1 MAKKARKS
9 RFSGRVAK
17 NLQSKVNAYG
27 YLNIPTGTTI
37 FKEEHGKRARFDII
51 PYILSDNNHPDKSEF
66 NPLEAGD
73 QWYRRPFKIHR
84 NVGPNNETVVCPTSI
99 GKRCPICEYRAKL
112 FKEGNATDEELKAL
126 RTSTR
131 ILYNLVPI
139 GHDKFEEKPHLW
151 DISEFNFEAL
161 LEEELKEDESFEI
174 FPDIEEGYT
183 LYVRFSSETIG
194 TSKPFAKASK
204 IDFEDR
210 DNPYTEAI
218 LDKVANL
225 DEVLQVKT
233 YEQLEAMFF
242 ELADVVVSDEE
253 IVEEEEEEVV
263 KPVRKRKAKKVKQS
277 KFEEEEE
284 EDEED
289 EEEED
294 EEEEEEE
301 KPKPRKRKTKESA
314 PVRRK
319 KKPTP
324 EPEPEEE
331 EEEEFDDDWDEDDE
345 DWDDEE

>member
-1 MAKKARKS
+1 MAKKTRKS

-27 YLNIPTGTTI
+27 YLNVPTGTTV
-37 FKEEHGKRARFDII
+37 FKEEHGKRVRFDII
-51 PYILSDNNHPDKSEF
+51 PYVLSDNNHPDKSEF
-66 NPLEAGD
+66 NPLEPGD
-73 QWYRRPFKIHR
+73 QWYRRAFKIHR

-131 ILYNLVPI
+131 ILYNIVPI
-139 GHDKFEEKPHLW
+139 GHEKFEQKPHLW

-174 FPDIEEGYT
+174 FPDIEEGYS

-204 IDFEDR
+204 IDFEER
-210 DNPYTEAI
+210 DEQYTEAI
-218 LDKVANL
+218 LDKVADL
-225 DEVLQVKT
+225 DKVLQVKP

-242 ELADVVVSDEE
+242 EMEDVVTTSEE
-253 IVEEEEEEVV
+253 LV
-263 KPVRKRKAKKVKQS
+263 
-277 KFEEEEE
+277 
-284 EDEED
+284 
-289 EEEED
+289 D

-301 KPKPRKRKTKESA
+301 ETPPKKA

-319 KKPTP
+319 KKPEP

-331 EEEEFDDDWDEDDE
+331 DDEEWDEDDE
-345 DWDDEE
+345 EWDEE